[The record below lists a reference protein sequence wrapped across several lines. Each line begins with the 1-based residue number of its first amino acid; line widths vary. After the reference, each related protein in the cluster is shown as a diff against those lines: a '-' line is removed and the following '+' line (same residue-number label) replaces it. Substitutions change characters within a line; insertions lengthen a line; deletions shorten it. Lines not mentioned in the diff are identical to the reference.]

1 MASVFEDSEGIE
13 WGKLDM
19 YEEIVSGKVN
29 QENSERGKLNCGLDR
44 CKRNEELLKDN
55 SPKE

>member
-29 QENSERGKLNCGLDR
+29 SERGKLNCGLDK

-55 SPKE
+55 SPRE